1 MNGASAM
8 FEPPVR
14 PVEGGIEIDLP
25 ADERSLLER
34 LLGELAEMLAAA
46 ADGGDGSTT
55 LSPELA
61 ARLNPDAYS
70 DAAQSAEYAR
80 LMSDELLASR
90 LGAIDTVRASLS
102 RSTARLDESGAN
114 AFMRSI
120 NTIRLVLGTM
130 LEITD
135 EDDEEAE
142 EERLD
147 DRPEYQLYTWLSW
160 LLEWT
165 VRSL

>member
-1 MNGASAM
+1 VNGASSM

-14 PVEGGIEIDLP
+14 RVEGGIEIDLP

-34 LLGELAEMLAAA
+34 LLGELAEMLAATA
-46 ADGGDGSTT
+46 GGADGRAV

-61 ARLNPDAYS
+61 GRLNPDAYS
-70 DAAQSAEYAR
+70 DPERSAEYAR

-102 RSTARLDESGAN
+102 RSTALLDESGAN

-135 EDDEEAE
+135 EDDEDAE